1 MAVDVSFPA
10 MGSAARVVLVGG
22 TARDAESAQRR
33 IADLEARW
41 SRFLPHSEV
50 SRCNELAGRPV
61 AVSAETFLLFER
73 AVEGWRATKG
83 RFDPTVGDALV
94 RLGYTRTFAEVAGG
108 AGTARRAG
116 DAAPA
121 PGCGGI
127 LLDPVVRA
135 VTLPR
140 GVRFDPGGIG
150 KGLAADL
157 VAAELVT
164 AGVAGALVS
173 LGGDLRVA
181 GDPPDGDAWD
191 VVVEDPFD
199 PEVVVATLAVRDA
212 GVATS
217 SRTRRVWRQ
226 GTAVVHHLV
235 DPATGTPANGPL
247 STTVVAEEAWRAEVV
262 AKSIAV
268 GASGDERIAPET
280 TGFDVRGVVVRA
292 DGAVESFG
300 SAA

>member
-1 MAVDVSFPA
+1 

-41 SRFLPHSEV
+41 SRFLPHSDV
-50 SRCNELAGRPV
+50 SRCNELAGSPV
-61 AVSAETFLLFER
+61 VVSPETFLLFEL
-73 AVEGWRATKG
+73 AVVGWRATNG

-94 RLGYTRTFAEVAGG
+94 RLGYSRTFAEVADG
-108 AGTARRAG
+108 ARTAHG

-127 LLDPVVRA
+127 LLDPIVHA
-135 VTLPR
+135 VTVPR

-157 VAAELVT
+157 VATELV
-164 AGVAGALVS
+164 AGGVAGALVS

-181 GDPPDGDAWD
+181 GEPPDGDAWD
-191 VVVEDPFD
+191 VAVEDPFD

-217 SRTRRVWRQ
+217 SRTRRVWQQ

-235 DPATGTPANGPL
+235 DPATGMPANGPL
-247 STTVVAEEAWRAEVV
+247 AVTVVAGEAWRSEVV

-268 GASGDERIAPET
+268 GASGDQRIAPGT
-280 TGFDVRGVVVRA
+280 TGFDARGVVVRA
-292 DGAVESFG
+292 DGVVESFG